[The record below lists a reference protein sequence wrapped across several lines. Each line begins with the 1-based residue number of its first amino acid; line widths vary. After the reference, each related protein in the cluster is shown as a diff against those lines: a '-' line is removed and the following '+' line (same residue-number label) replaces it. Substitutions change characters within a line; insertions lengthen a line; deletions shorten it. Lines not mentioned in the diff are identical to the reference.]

1 MKHNHVT
8 LLYETRVLITIMQ
21 EQRGNHRPR
30 TRAHAH
36 IVTYNLLRR
45 Q

>member
-1 MKHNHVT
+1 MKHDHVT

-30 TRAHAH
+30 TR
-36 IVTYNLLRR
+36 TYRNV
-45 Q
+45 